1 MFSNLF
7 KKSVLKSDAD
17 FLIML
22 ERNGGASLDGT
33 PRDAIILKKN
43 EFDNLFKM
51 LSIHITNES
60 DFQYLKDHFQE
71 LKNVQGDYFFT
82 KEMMVNLPRN
92 PEIFDHK
99 YNIEISSINEL
110 NFGHLELLE
119 KEGRSLNKIFLTGFN
134 LTYSFST
141 RELRDLKEK
150 LNEIITNTGI
160 DINKNEILRF
170 LKIYRIIGINV
181 EYEKYKGWRAALRDK
196 KATCFGYSELLS
208 LMLDRVGIKSTIL
221 EGESYTN
228 GIREG
233 HAWNQVR
240 INGKWYNCDLTWDS
254 DSMRKDKPVQYC
266 LRSDE
271 FFRKNKEHLLA
282 KDTKQDIINSAPV
295 DYNQQVINRYF
306 GNNIVER

>member
-1 MFSNLF
+1 MLSDLL
-7 KKSVLKSDAD
+7 KKSVLKRDAD
-17 FLIML
+17 LIML
-22 ERNGGASLDGT
+22 EENGGVSLDGT

-51 LSIHITNES
+51 LSIHITNEL

-82 KEMMVNLPRN
+82 KEMLVNLPHN

-99 YNIEISSINEL
+99 YNLEISSINKL

-119 KEGRSLNKIFLTGFN
+119 KEGRSFNKIFLTGFN
-134 LTYSFST
+134 LTYSFSI

-160 DINKNEILRF
+160 DINKNELLRF

-181 EYEKYKGWRAALRDK
+181 EYEKYKNWKVALRDR
-196 KATCFGYSELLS
+196 KATCSGYSELLS
-208 LMLDRVGIKSTIL
+208 LMLDRVGIKSIVL
-221 EGESYTN
+221 EGESYIN

-254 DSMRKDKPVQYC
+254 DRMRKDKPVQYC

-282 KDTKQDIINSAPV
+282 TDTKQDIINSAPV
-295 DYNQQVINRYF
+295 DYNQQIINRYF
-306 GNNIVER
+306 GNNVMER